1 MTTNKRQSRYDQL
14 LDKYHNIL
22 STKSGTRYEILA
34 ALVFKALDDK
44 RVVIHDLKLAGAA
57 VQHQIDVTVDIA
69 GTTRRTLIECKDY
82 DLSGGKV
89 GLDIIRSFRSV
100 VEDTGADEGIVITCN
115 GFTEDAQAYAASKG
129 IKLAVLRIF
138 EERDREGRIER
149 IIINITVQR
158 PANPNVTIKIEPS
171 HLPTYTAQLAAAG
184 ISNGIHV
191 SDRVYFV
198 NGSEQVQF
206 NEFLSPRVDEA
217 MLTTANTVSVSFP
230 SAGWQLQVDDNLP
243 LPFQS
248 IDLAFDIHEQTL
260 TSQIVSTRVAE
271 LILSGFGPDDLIV
284 FGDQIERY
292 AVDPVTGAATRN
304 PAV

>member
-1 MTTNKRQSRYDQL
+1 MTTDKRQSRYDQL
-14 LDKYHNIL
+14 LDKYHDIL

-100 VEDTGADEGIVITCN
+100 IEDTGADEGIVITCN

-138 EERDREGRIER
+138 EERDREGRIEK
-149 IIINITVQR
+149 IIINIVAQR
-158 PANPNVTIKIEPS
+158 PANPTATIAIDPT

-184 ISNGIHV
+184 IVNGIHV
-191 SDRVYFV
+191 TDPVYFV
-198 NGSEQVQF
+198 RDSEQVQF
-206 NEFLSPRVDEA
+206 NDFLSDHINA
-217 MLTTANTVSVSFP
+217 TKLTTANTVSVSFP
-230 SAGWQLQVDDNLP
+230 PEGWLLQVDTNPP

-248 IDLAFDIHEQTL
+248 VNIAFDIHEETL
-260 TSQIVSTRVAE
+260 TTEIVSNRVAE